1 MLHTSTG
8 VLCPCPAV
16 NCVCQGSHSHTC
28 VPWTC
33 HTQCCER
40 AWACMCVCTLAR
52 GVLLR
57 VSRMWVP
64 FGIVSAL
71 HCRSNLG
78 SLWSRGVS
86 GLKNDWCGRSRAEQ
100 SKGRQNGCKMNILN
114 KNFDSLRSANFKLF
128 GRMKGNTVNDDF
140 FKDHYFSYW
149 RPFWLFTPGVKN
161 RSYTSAGSHF
171 PRFMWCM
178 LFLAGRD
185 GRTVNSDELPVNP
198 ICEGMWKH
206 ACVPHW
212 ASWKHLSHHRKL
224 LSV

>member
-1 MLHTSTG
+1 MSPFCIQYVFCGIWTESLNMISLKCRHE
-8 VLCPCPAV
+8 VL
-16 NCVCQGSHSHTC
+16 
-28 VPWTC
+28 
-33 HTQCCER
+33 R
-40 AWACMCVCTLAR
+40 
-52 GVLLR
+52 LLY
-57 VSRMWVP
+57 S
-64 FGIVSAL
+64 
-71 HCRSNLG
+71 SNLSKFMLGPKWVRCWRGEWCVRPG
-78 SLWSRGVS
+78 S
-86 GLKNDWCGRSRAEQ
+86 KNPKG
-100 SKGRQNGCKMNILN
+100 SKMDGKMNILN